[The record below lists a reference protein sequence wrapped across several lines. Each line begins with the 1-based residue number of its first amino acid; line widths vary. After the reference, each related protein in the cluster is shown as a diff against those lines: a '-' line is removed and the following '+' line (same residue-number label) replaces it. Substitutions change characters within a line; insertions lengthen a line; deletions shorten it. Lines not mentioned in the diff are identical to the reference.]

1 MARVK
6 GGKTRKKRRRNV
18 LKQTK
23 GYRWGRKSKL
33 RQAKEAILHA
43 GRHAYRDRRK
53 KKRDFRRLWQIK
65 IGAAAK
71 DLGISYSRFV
81 HNLKQKN
88 IEIDRKILAEL
99 AEKRPE
105 IFKEIV
111 EKSK

>member
-1 MARVK
+1 MSRVK
-6 GGKTRKKRRRNV
+6 GGKTRLKRRKNI

-33 RQAKEAILHA
+33 RLAKEAILHA
-43 GRHAYRDRRK
+43 GRHAYNDRRK

-65 IGAAAK
+65 IGATAK
-71 DLGISYSRFV
+71 NLGTSYSRLI
-81 HNLKQKN
+81 HSLKQKN

-99 AEKRPE
+99 AEKHME

-111 EKSK
+111 EKNK

>member
-6 GGKTRKKRRRNV
+6 TGQARLKRRKKI

-33 RQAKEAILHA
+33 RRAKEAIFHA
-43 GRHAYRDRRK
+43 SRYAYRDRRQ
-53 KKRDFRRLWQIK
+53 KKRDFRGLWQIK

-71 DLGISYSRFV
+71 ELGISYS
-81 HNLKQKN
+81 HLIHSLKEKN
-88 IEIDRKILAEL
+88 IGIDRKILAGL
-99 AEKRPE
+99 AEKYPE
-105 IFKEIV
+105 IFKEIA

>member
-6 GGKTRKKRRRNV
+6 GGKTRLKRRRNV

-43 GRHAYRDRRK
+43 GLHAYRDRRK

-71 DLGISYSRFV
+71 DLGISYSRFIY
-81 HNLKQKN
+81 NLKQKN

-105 IFKEIV
+105 IFKEIF